1 LRYDIQMALWK
12 GGSAKGPG
20 RKGGGPRKAQ
30 RGQKP
35 WALIFWAAFI
45 LVIFGLFLLNK
56 NSIAQ
61 TLERTRFIERV
72 LNKQVTGTGAKPAAE
87 TVPEDQADKPG
98 ENKTALPE
106 APAESAKPAAAKPAS
121 QDAAKPAV
129 QDAAP
134 AKPPPQT
141 PAESAKP
148 AVQDAAAKPAAQDA
162 VPAKPPAE
170 TPALRDRALYFTRV
184 DSDGVILREKTLRKF
199 SASDTP
205 MVDAL
210 RALISGPSPAEKN
223 SGLLSLIPEKTK
235 ILQATVRGSTAYISF
250 SEDFQFNVYGVEGYA
265 ASLRQI
271 VWTVTEFPNVADV
284 QILIEGRRV
293 DYLGEG
299 IWIGSPVSREML

>member
-1 LRYDIQMALWK
+1 MALWK

-20 RKGGGPRKAQ
+20 GKGGVPRKAQ

-35 WALIFWAAFI
+35 WALIFWTAFA
-45 LVIFGLFLLNK
+45 LVVFGLFLLNK
-56 NSIAQ
+56 NSIGQ
-61 TLERTRFIERV
+61 TLEKTQFIERV
-72 LNKQVTGTGAKPAAE
+72 LNKQVSGTGAKPAAE
-87 TVPEDQADKPG
+87 TGPEGQTDKPG
-98 ENKTALPE
+98 ENKTDLPE
-106 APAESAKPAAAKPAS
+106 TPAGQVKPPPETPAKPAESAKPVE
-121 QDAAKPAV
+121 Q
-129 QDAAP
+129 
-134 AKPPPQT
+134 AKPPPK
-141 PAESAKP
+141 SAKP
-148 AVQDAAAKPAAQDA
+148 AAHDAA
-162 VPAKPPAE
+162 PAKPPAE
-170 TPALRDRALYFTRV
+170 TPALRDRTLYFTRV
-184 DSDGVILREKTLRKF
+184 DSDGVILREKTLRRF
-199 SASDTP
+199 PVSDTP

-284 QILIEGRRV
+284 QILIEGRWV

>member
-1 LRYDIQMALWK
+1 MALWK
-12 GGSAKGPG
+12 GGSVKGPG
-20 RKGGGPRKAQ
+20 RKGGVPRKAQ

-35 WALIFWAAFI
+35 WALIFWTAFI

-56 NSIAQ
+56 NSIGQ
-61 TLERTRFIERV
+61 TLEKTRFIERV
-72 LNKQVTGTGAKPAAE
+72 LNKQVSGTGAKPAAE
-87 TVPEDQADKPG
+87 TGPEDQTAKPG
-98 ENKTALPE
+98 
-106 APAESAKPAAAKPAS
+106 PAEQTKPSPETPAKPGPAGSARPAEQVKPSPETSAKPGPAGSAKPAE
-121 QDAAKPAV
+121 QDAA
-129 QDAAP
+129 
-134 AKPPPQT
+134 
-141 PAESAKP
+141 
-148 AVQDAAAKPAAQDA
+148 
-162 VPAKPPAE
+162 PAKPPAE
-170 TPALRDRALYFTRV
+170 TPALRDRTLYFTRV

-199 SASDTP
+199 PVSDTP

-210 RALISGPSPAEKN
+210 HALISGPSPAEKN

-265 ASLRQI
+265 ASVRQV

-299 IWIGSPVSREML
+299 IWIGSPISREML

>member
-1 LRYDIQMALWK
+1 MALWK

-20 RKGGGPRKAQ
+20 GKGGVPRKAQ
-30 RGQKP
+30 RRQKP
-35 WALIFWAAFI
+35 WALIFWTAFV

-56 NSIAQ
+56 NSIGQ
-61 TLERTRFIERV
+61 TLEKTQFIERI
-72 LNKQVTGTGAKPAAE
+72 LNKQVSGTGANPAAE
-87 TVPEDQADKPG
+87 TGPEGRTDMPG

-106 APAESAKPAAAKPAS
+106 TPATPAKPPAENAKPAAQDATPAKPAESAKPAA
-121 QDAAKPAV
+121 

-134 AKPPPQT
+134 AKP
-141 PAESAKP
+141 AEN
-148 AVQDAAAKPAAQDA
+148 AKPAAQDA
-162 VPAKPPAE
+162 APAKPPAE
-170 TPALRDRALYFTRV
+170 TPALRDRTLYFTRV
-184 DSDGVILREKTLRKF
+184 DSDGVILREKALRKF
-199 SASDTP
+199 PVSDTP

>member
-1 LRYDIQMALWK
+1 MALWN

-20 RKGGGPRKAQ
+20 KRGGAPRKT
-30 RGQKP
+30 QKGRKS
-35 WALIFWAAFI
+35 WAFIFWAAFT

-56 NSIAQ
+56 DSISQ
-61 TLERTRFIERV
+61 TLEKTQFMERV
-72 LNKQVTGTGAKPAAE
+72 LNRQVTDTGVKPVAPLVPPALPAPVPAPAAPAPVAPATE
-87 TVPEDQADKPG
+87 TVPADQTAKPG
-98 ENKTALPE
+98 ENKTVPPE
-106 APAESAKPAAAKPAS
+106 TPAKPGPAEQAKPSSGKEPAESARP
-121 QDAAKPAV
+121 
-129 QDAAP
+129 
-134 AKPPPQT
+134 
-141 PAESAKP
+141 
-148 AVQDAAAKPAAQDA
+148 AAAKPAAQDA
-162 VPAKPPAE
+162 GPAKPPAE
-170 TPALRDRALYFTRV
+170 TPALRDRTLYFTRV
-184 DSDGVILREKTLRKF
+184 DGDGVILREKTVRKF
-199 SASDTP
+199 PASDTP

-210 RALISGPSPAEKN
+210 RALISGPVQAEKN
-223 SGLLSLIPEKTK
+223 KGLLSLIPEKTK